1 MKGRQLRRP
10 SGHIAYR
17 SRLRARLRRAL
28 PRPGASQTELTSRDQ
43 PGVAIAEEH
52 QMGVQLR
59 SGLEADMDRPHP
71 ASTPRSRSRVASR
84 GIIAS
89 AGLPGATNGVLARDE
104 SIRRWRCRTSR
115 SPLFACDLLDFISKT
130 VKSN

>member
-43 PGVAIAEEH
+43 PGEFRPVLDALDEEDRRQPEEKVH
-52 QMGVQLR
+52 DSK
-59 SGLEADMDRPHP
+59 SGLPNAWEELKKLSDD
-71 ASTPRSRSRVASR
+71 
-84 GIIAS
+84 
-89 AGLPGATNGVLARDE
+89 
-104 SIRRWRCRTSR
+104 
-115 SPLFACDLLDFISKT
+115 
-130 VKSN
+130 